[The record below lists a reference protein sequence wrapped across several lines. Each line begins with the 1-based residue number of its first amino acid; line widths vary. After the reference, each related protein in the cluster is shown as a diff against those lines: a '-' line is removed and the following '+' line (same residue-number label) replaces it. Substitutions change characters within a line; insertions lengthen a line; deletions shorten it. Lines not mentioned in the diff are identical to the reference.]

1 MKHKHITISIL
12 GLIIMTS
19 LVMPASLVHAEEDIK
34 PEPKKEANPSF
45 LDRIIADE
53 LSRVQGTSTPAQTP
67 VAASTTPA
75 ATTTPVLPPPE
86 DRTNTTPGDDINKE
100 AEEVLNTNLKPETPA
115 PAKPVKPSPTPVAS
129 TTPAGTTDPVEPTID
144 GSSNSFSPNNY
155 YIPLDNLSP
164 EMTYALSFVAMI
176 LGISGAVLIIRDPRT
191 KTAPAPAGSR
201 EWVPAPA
208 GFTQKPLLEP

>member
-1 MKHKHITISIL
+1 
-12 GLIIMTS
+12 MTS
-19 LVMPASLVHAEEDIK
+19 LVMPASLVHGQENTK
-34 PEPKKEANPSF
+34 PEPKKEAVEPAQPKEEKETTDEAAPGTPSI

-53 LSRVQGTSTPAQTP
+53 IAKTPAP
-67 VAASTTPA
+67 VTASTTVA
-75 ATTTPVLPPPE
+75 ATTTPVIPSPE
-86 DRTNTTPGDDINKE
+86 DRTNTTPGDEINKE

-115 PAKPVKPSPTPVAS
+115 PAKSVKPKPTPTSVAS

-144 GSSNSFSPNNY
+144 GSSHSFSPNNY

-176 LGISGAVLIIRDPRT
+176 LGISGAFLIIRDPRAR
-191 KTAPAPAGSR
+191 TAPAGTG

-208 GFTQKPLLEP
+208 GFTREAILEP